1 MFFEREGTQKRP
13 RSAGW
18 YSSASFEK
26 FAADEGLYAKSFNGG
41 AFSSEMK
48 QQVIEA
54 IKTDL
59 G

>member
-1 MFFEREGTQKRP
+1 MSTGYGP
-13 RSAGW
+13 
-18 YSSASFEK
+18 ASRVVPAFEK